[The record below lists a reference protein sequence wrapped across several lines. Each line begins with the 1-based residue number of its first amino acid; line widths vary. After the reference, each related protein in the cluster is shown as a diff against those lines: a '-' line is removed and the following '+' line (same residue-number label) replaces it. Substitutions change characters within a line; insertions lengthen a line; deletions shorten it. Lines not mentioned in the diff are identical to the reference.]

1 VINAVA
7 VFLRLDWVVF
17 ITEDQRGGLF
27 DVVELNSLVSFAPY
41 TQDGGRIPS

>member
-1 VINAVA
+1 
-7 VFLRLDWVVF
+7 VVF